1 MKTLFTITGM
11 IGLCMVMS
19 DGHLFPTLNFAGCFV
34 MALSVF
40 LHGYFDCLDDDKYR
54 DLIGKDVHIKDW
66 ID

>member
-19 DGHLFPTLNFAGCFV
+19 DGYLFPTLNFAGCFV
-34 MALSVF
+34 MALSV
-40 LHGYFDCLDDDKYR
+40 LLNSYFDSLDDNKYR